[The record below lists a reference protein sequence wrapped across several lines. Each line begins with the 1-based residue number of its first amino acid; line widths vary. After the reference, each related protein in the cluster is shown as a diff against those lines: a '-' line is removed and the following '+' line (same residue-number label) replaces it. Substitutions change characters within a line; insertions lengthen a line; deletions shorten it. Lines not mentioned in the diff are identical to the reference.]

1 MKIKYKLPGLVSLL
15 VLTIIVN
22 LLVIFTLLNMSK
34 DDSLLVNL
42 SGRQRMLTQ
51 RISKNVFLLELYR
64 AGDAAF
70 VDKDAVLA
78 ELNGSIALY
87 DETING
93 FLNGGTVTDGV
104 GNKLEIEDIGDNK
117 PVCEAANG
125 LWTEF
130 KKNAEDVAAGRG
142 GTAPAEFILNN
153 NNKLLKLSNDI
164 VTVLQKN
171 ADRKLALMKHFQ
183 YVMVFF
189 SVVILLLIFFILN
202 LIINK
207 PLLRVRESMMKG
219 MKGDLTAEIKVKSN
233 DEIGQLSSDYNSLL
247 SSLRNLIRQV
257 GDSITHARNVSQ
269 NLSSA
274 SEESSAALEEISVT
288 VSNMKDKIT
297 TLDDELSNL
306 KSEVDSIDNSV
317 LAVSEQIKQQ
327 NYHISDSSSSIEQ
340 MDSSIKNV
348 ASTTESKM
356 MIVDALTRI
365 AADGEKEMT
374 VTIDVINEIS
384 SFTNTI
390 MEILSVINKIA
401 SQTNLLA
408 MNAAIEAAHAG
419 DAGKGFAVV
428 ADEIRKLAEDTGAN
442 AKEIT
447 VTLKKVIENIDK
459 SSDSSKKTGEYFKSI
474 ITDISDVSDAMLE
487 IQTSMNELSVGSSE
501 LTNSLSILKD
511 SSHSVEDS
519 TREMV
524 HQSSLIT
531 KSIENVERIS
541 NETKTGMEEV
551 TYGVDEIFRSAQLVA
566 ESGVENSDSVRQI
579 EDGLN
584 KFKIDFQ
591 EE

>member
-1 MKIKYKLPGLVSLL
+1 MKIKYKLPGLVFLL
-15 VLTIIVN
+15 VLSIIIN
-22 LLVIFTLLNMSK
+22 LIVIFTLLGMSK

-42 SGRQRMLTQ
+42 SGRQRMLSQ
-51 RISKNVFLLELYR
+51 RISKNVFLLELYQSGET
-64 AGDAAF
+64 AYI
-70 VDKDAVLA
+70 DKDAVLS
-78 ELNGSIALY
+78 ELSAAVHLY
-87 DETING
+87 DETINA
-93 FLNGGTVTDGV
+93 FLLGGTITDGV
-104 GNKLEIEDIGDNK
+104 GNKGEISDLGKNK
-117 PVCEAANG
+117 PVAEIAFKLWKDFKRSAEHVING
-125 LWTEF
+125 DSSGSADF
-130 KKNAEDVAAGRG
+130 VY
-142 GTAPAEFILNN
+142 NN
-153 NNKLLKLSNDI
+153 SNKLLKLSNDI
-164 VTVLQKN
+164 VTVLQSD
-171 ADRKLALMKHFQ
+171 ADRKLTTMKNFQ
-183 YVMVFF
+183 YIMVFL

-207 PLLRVRESMMKG
+207 PLLRVRESMVKG
-219 MKGDLTAEIKVKSN
+219 MEGDLTAEIKIKSR

-247 SSLRNLIRQV
+247 ASLRALISQV
-257 GDSITHARNVSQ
+257 SDSISHARNVSL

-288 VSNMKDKIT
+288 VSNMKNKIT
-297 TLDDELSNL
+297 TLDDELTNL

-327 NYHISDSSSSIEQ
+327 NFHISDSSSSIEE

-348 ASTTESKM
+348 AGTTESKM
-356 MIVDALTRI
+356 AIVQALTQI
-365 AADGEKEMT
+365 AADGEREMT

-428 ADEIRKLAEDTGAN
+428 ADEIRKLAEDTGMN

-459 SSDSSKKTGEYFKSI
+459 SSESSKKTGEYFKSI
-474 ITDISDVSDAMLE
+474 VTDISEVSDAMLE
-487 IQTSMNELSVGSSE
+487 IKTSMNELSVGSSE

-511 SSHSVEDS
+511 SSHNVEIS
-519 TREMV
+519 TLDMV
-524 HQSSLIT
+524 QQSSLIT
-531 KSIENVERIS
+531 TSIQNVERIS
-541 NETKTGMEEV
+541 NETKIGMEEV
-551 TYGVDEIFRSAQLVA
+551 TYGVNEIFRSAQLVA

-579 EDGLN
+579 EEGLN
-584 KFKIDFQ
+584 KFKIN
-591 EE
+591 